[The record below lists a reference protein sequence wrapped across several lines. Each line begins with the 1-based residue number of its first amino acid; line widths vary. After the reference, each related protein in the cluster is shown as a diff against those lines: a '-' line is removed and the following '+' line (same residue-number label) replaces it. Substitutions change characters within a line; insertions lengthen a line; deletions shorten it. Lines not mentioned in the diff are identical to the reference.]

1 MPYTLN
7 HLSLE
12 PPMKTVLLLC
22 ATLATL
28 ATLVSCA
35 LDGPPAGPSATARLQ
50 SKSGSTVS
58 GSITFTQVGDNVRV
72 TGNVSGHS
80 RGPKGFHIHEKGDC
94 SSADGMSSGGHF
106 NPAKSKH
113 GAPGAGHAGDF
124 GNIVFD
130 DYGAAT
136 INMTVSGITVNKTA
150 ANGIIGRAVIIHAQ
164 SDDLKTDPTGN
175 AGGRVACGV
184 IE

>member
-1 MPYTLN
+1 
-7 HLSLE
+7 
-12 PPMKTVLLLC
+12 
-22 ATLATL
+22 
-28 ATLVSCA
+28 
-35 LDGPPAGPSATARLQ
+35 
-50 SKSGSTVS
+50 
-58 GSITFTQVGDNVRV
+58 
-72 TGNVSGHS
+72 
-80 RGPKGFHIHEKGDC
+80 
-94 SSADGMSSGGHF
+94 MSSGGHF

-113 GAPGAGHAGDF
+113 GAPCAGHAGDF

-136 INMTVSGITVNKTA
+136 VRMTVSGIAVNKSD

-164 SDDLKTDPTGN
+164 ADDLKTDPTGN